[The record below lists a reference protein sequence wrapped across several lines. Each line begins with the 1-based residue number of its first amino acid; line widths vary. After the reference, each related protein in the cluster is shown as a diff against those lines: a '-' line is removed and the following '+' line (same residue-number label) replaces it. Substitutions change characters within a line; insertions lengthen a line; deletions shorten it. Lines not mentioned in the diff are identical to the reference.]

1 MTRSP
6 EKGDSPITD
15 DVRREARRTGKD
27 PCTILKERRRV
38 ALSQRPVDKKLIG
51 DLVKAEKYFG
61 CRNLRKRRKRRG
73 A

>member
-27 PCTILKERRRV
+27 PCTILKERLKAARSRRP
-38 ALSQRPVDKKLIG
+38 LDKKLIR
-51 DLVKAEKYFG
+51 DLIKAEKYFG
-61 CRNLRKRRKRRG
+61 CRNKKKRKRR
-73 A
+73 